1 MEGIMETAEQSKT
14 CVVDEHDMTVGNT
27 KFHVKSVFTDK
38 IKLGDALKNIAM
50 KKQRESSLPKA
61 G

>member
-1 MEGIMETAEQSKT
+1 MEPAELSKT
-14 CVVDEHDMTVGNT
+14 CAVVEHDVTIGNI

-38 IKLGDALKNIAM
+38 IKLADALRNIAM

>member
-1 MEGIMETAEQSKT
+1 MEPAELPKT
-14 CVVDEHDMTVGNT
+14 CAVVEHDVTIGNI
-27 KFHVKSVFTDK
+27 KFHVKSVFNDK
-38 IKLGDALKNIAM
+38 IKLGEALRNIAM